1 MKTQNQQ
8 PALKTLEDVNAA
20 LASIAA
26 LTTLAQKDE
35 AKMNERILAVKKEC
49 ETKINDYLDKI
60 ELYESQLREFGKS
73 NSKLFMGKKRS
84 IALTYGI
91 IGFRKGVDALSF
103 ISKKFNAEFAKQKML
118 DLFGAKYVDTVIK
131 LNKRKILSD
140 LKKGILT
147 IEKIAAAGLK
157 KTNKEKFYYDINWD
171 EIKIDNIEK

>member
-1 MKTQNQQ
+1 
-8 PALKTLEDVNAA
+8 
-20 LASIAA
+20 
-26 LTTLAQKDE
+26 
-35 AKMNERILAVKKEC
+35 
-49 ETKINDYLDKI
+49 
-60 ELYESQLREFGKS
+60 
-73 NSKLFMGKKRS
+73 
-84 IALTYGI
+84 
-91 IGFRKGVDALSF
+91 
-103 ISKKFNAEFAKQKML
+103 ML